1 MKLSRYLKTWEGTQ
15 SENKWGRMVQAAL
28 LVIVLLLLIKV
39 FTKETV
45 VTVQPFTLTEEAWVA
60 QKSASR
66 SYKEAWAFAFAQLFG
81 NVTPTTVEFIKER
94 VTPFLGPRIYQ
105 EVIDALEV
113 QARQI
118 KSDRVTMRFEP
129 RVVEYEMATN
139 KVFVYGYSFTK
150 GTNTSEERADRTYEF
165 TIQIANYAP
174 LVTHLETYSGRPR
187 TKSMSEKIRRRDEL
201 RQQRDERDRRAIER
215 QENQMIESGANES
228 EF

>member
-1 MKLSRYLKTWEGTQ
+1 MNLSRYLKTWEGTQ
-15 SENKWGRMVQAAL
+15 NENKWNRVFIGAL
-28 LVIVLLLLIKV
+28 LVIVLALLVKV

-45 VTVQPFTLTEEAWVA
+45 VTMQPFTLTEDAWVA

-66 SYKEAWAFAFAQLFG
+66 SYKEAWGFAFAQLFG
-81 NVTPTTVEFIKER
+81 NVTPSTVEFVKER
-94 VTPFLGPRIYQ
+94 VVPFLSPRIYH
-105 EVIDALEV
+105 EVVDALEI

-139 KVFVYGYSFTK
+139 KVFVYGYAFTK
-150 GTNTSEERADRTYEF
+150 GTNTAEERADRTYEF

-174 LVTHLETYSGRPR
+174 LLTHLETYSGRPR
-187 TKSMSEKIRRRDEL
+187 TKSMNAKIQRREEL
-201 RQQRDERDRRAIER
+201 RQQKDEREKRAIER
-215 QENQMIESGANES
+215 QENQSIESGSHDS